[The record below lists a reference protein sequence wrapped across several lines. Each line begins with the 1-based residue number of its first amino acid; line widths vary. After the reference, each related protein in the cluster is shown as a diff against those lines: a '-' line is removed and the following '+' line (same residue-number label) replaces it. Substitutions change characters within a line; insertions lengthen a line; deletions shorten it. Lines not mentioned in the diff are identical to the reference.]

1 MSWRRQSFRYGLL
14 AVLLVSVTALAL
26 YVVMVLGAPTTGPA
40 PTPGVKASSPAPAP
54 PATPAK
60 APPFSAYDVVVKRDL
75 FRTGPPPQTRAPLP
89 PVPTFSL
96 PPAEVPEEEPSP
108 VADWSYV
115 GYAVVDGRMTAIL
128 ENSTKASE
136 FVKAGDAFLGLQ
148 MSAVTP
154 DTVTLTGPSG
164 DYTLPISTAFNT
176 TPLNITPAPGQ
187 PAMLGPAGDA
197 RPQTENYFLGEPG
210 QPAML
215 GTAGNAR
222 QGRGLTPQ
230 GRTPTPGTPGAPA
243 PTPTVTGI
251 FNSPPSVVTMPNPNS
266 ADAEMLRRWQQIRD
280 RMQQGRRSF
289 RQRQGNDQGTTQPQP
304 STGPSG

>member
-136 FVKAGDAFLGLQ
+136 FVRAGDTFVGLQ

-176 TPLNITPAPGQ
+176 TPLNITPGPGQ
-187 PAMLGPAGDA
+187 PP
-197 RPQTENYFLGEPG
+197 
-210 QPAML
+210 ML

-289 RQRQGNDQGTTQPQP
+289 RQGNGQGTTQPQP
-304 STGPSG
+304 STGPSGQQ